1 MHTGFDLAFERK
13 RICDPEKIVRVL
25 KIFPDLKMV
34 TTHLGAWE
42 DWDEVE
48 RHIVG
53 KKIFMEISYAL
64 DILDKE
70 QARRIILN
78 HPREYVLFGT
88 DSPWTDQSWTLTLL
102 KNLELGQERED
113 LILRENAAALLNSV

>member
-1 MHTGFDLAFERK
+1 L
-13 RICDPEKIVRVL
+13 
-25 KIFPDLKMV
+25 V

-48 RHIVG
+48 KHIVG

-70 QARRIILN
+70 KARRIILN
-78 HPREYVLFGT
+78 HPEEYVLFGT
-88 DSPWTDQSWTLTLL
+88 DSPWTDQSETLALL
-102 KNLELGQERED
+102 KSLELGRERED
-113 LILRENAAALLNSV
+113 LILGENAATLLGSV

>member
-1 MHTGFDLAFERK
+1 VHTGFDLAFERK
-13 RICDPEKIVRVL
+13 RLCDPVKIVRVL
-25 KIFPDLKMV
+25 DTFPDLKMV

-48 RHIVG
+48 KHIVG
-53 KKIFMEISYAL
+53 KKIYMEISYAL

-78 HPREYVLFGT
+78 HPKEYVLFGS
-88 DSPWTDQSWTLTLL
+88 DSPWTDHTTTLRLL
-102 KNLELGQERED
+102 KSLELGRERED
-113 LILRENAAALLNSV
+113 LILRENAAALLGSV